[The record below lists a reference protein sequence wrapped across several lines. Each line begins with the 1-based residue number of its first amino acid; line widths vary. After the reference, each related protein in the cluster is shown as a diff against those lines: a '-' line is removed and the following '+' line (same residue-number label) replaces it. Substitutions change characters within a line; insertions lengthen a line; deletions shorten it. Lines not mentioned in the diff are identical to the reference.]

1 MGKSSLINRLRAGSK
16 LAEAL
21 AAAGELEE
29 EDGDCAIIGK
39 DDANE
44 LEGDDDNDTDDKDT
58 YEDAVNR
65 FITDVDISGGGGG
78 ARGSITLD
86 GLELQS
92 VKAVSSKLGRGRHTT
107 RHVTLLPL
115 KSGGLLADTPGFGY
129 PSLTSI
135 TTNTLPDCFPEIVR
149 AKAERGACKFSDCT
163 HRDEPGCVVDEV
175 MPWEEDRYDFYAD
188 MFDEVAAIEKV
199 ERERGKRVSEQRT
212 KYKSGKGGN
221 QGGGGVPVHLPRA
234 GMDRRSPSGTRGGA
248 RRRGTTLGWR
258 PSWRPRRTG
267 GRAGGVGTWRRTP
280 SRHGTCR
287 SGTMRTRTSESAF
300 SVV

>member
-29 EDGDCAIIGK
+29 EDGDCAIIGE
-39 DDANE
+39 DDQNE

-221 QGGGGVPVHLPRA
+221 QGGGGA
-234 GMDRRSPSGTRGGA
+234 GSSSAGGNGSKESKRNARRSEASRDNA
-248 RRRGTTLGWR
+248 RMEAKLETKTHRRQ
-258 PSWRPRRTG
+258 SRR
-267 GRAGGVGTWRRTP
+267 
-280 SRHGTCR
+280 SRNMETNAIEAR
-287 SGTMRTRTSESAF
+287 DLSEWDDEDEDE
-300 SVV
+300 

>member
-1 MGKSSLINRLRAGSK
+1 MQ
-16 LAEAL
+16 
-21 AAAGELEE
+21 
-29 EDGDCAIIGK
+29 
-39 DDANE
+39 NE

-163 HRDEPGCVVDEV
+163 TGTS
-175 MPWEEDRYDFYAD
+175 
-188 MFDEVAAIEKV
+188 
-199 ERERGKRVSEQRT
+199 RG
-212 KYKSGKGGN
+212 
-221 QGGGGVPVHLPRA
+221 A
-234 GMDRRSPSGTRGGA
+234 
-248 RRRGTTLGWR
+248 
-258 PSWRPRRTG
+258 SW
-267 GRAGGVGTWRRTP
+267 
-280 SRHGTCR
+280 
-287 SGTMRTRTSESAF
+287 MR
-300 SVV
+300 